1 MKSSIKSLI
10 LVASAALCLMAMPA
24 FSAQSQSDNQD
35 NTSSIG
41 CKIPGELSRFSD
53 NAPHNASN
61 SLSVSAHYSGSGFAT
76 SDSQYHTLK
85 IGIVGA
91 VAFDIAKIN
100 GLISD
105 NKTLAQIKSDVQS
118 EIYSEMDAAPY
129 NGTLVL
135 GNDYFLLS
143 NIQSKTTSD
152 DNSTLDADVTGPITF
167 EDKSNATNVVGH
179 ISLAVSSHE
188 NSIIGKG
195 KLTMNNG
202 DYSGEYDALIKMNSD
217 SNDLERIGIRQ
228 CKMKCRGGM
237 KNMHC
242 II

>member
-10 LVASAALCLMAMPA
+10 LVASVALCLMAMPA
-24 FSAQSQSDNQD
+24 FSAQPDNQN

-41 CKIPGELSRFSD
+41 CKLPGDMGRFSD

-61 SLSVSAHYSGSGFAT
+61 SLPVSAHYSGSGFAT

-85 IGIVGA
+85 MNIVGV

-118 EIYSEMDAAPY
+118 EIYSEMDAAFY

-135 GNDYFLLS
+135 GNDYFQLS
-143 NIQSKTTSD
+143 NIKSKTTSD
-152 DNSTLDADVTGPITF
+152 DNSTIDADVAGPITF

-179 ISLAVSSHE
+179 ISMAVSSHE

-202 DYSGEYDALIKMNSD
+202 NYNGEYDALIKMNSD
-217 SNDLERIGIRQ
+217 SNDFERTGMRQ
-228 CKMKCRGGM
+228 FGMKCMGGM
-237 KNMHC
+237 KNGHC

>member
-10 LVASAALCLMAMPA
+10 LVASVALCLMAMPA
-24 FSAQSQSDNQD
+24 FSAPPDNQN

-41 CKIPGELSRFSD
+41 CKLPGDMGRFSD
-53 NAPHNASN
+53 IADHNASN
-61 SLSVSAHYSGSGFAT
+61 SLPVSAHYSGSGFAT
-76 SDSQYHTLK
+76 SNSQYHILK
-85 IGIVGA
+85 MNIVGLIE
-91 VAFDIAKIN
+91 FDIAKIN

-118 EIYSEMDAAPY
+118 EVYSEMDAGHY

-152 DNSTLDADVTGPITF
+152 DNSTIDADVAGPITF
-167 EDKSNATNVVGH
+167 EDKSNATDVVGH

-195 KLTMNNG
+195 KLTMDNG
-202 DYSGEYDALIKMNSD
+202 NYSGEYDALIKMNSG
-217 SNDLERIGIRQ
+217 SNYFDRTGMRQ
-228 CKMKCRGGM
+228 GEMKCMGGM
-237 KNMHC
+237 KKGHC